1 MDWFIDGLKR
11 YADFTGRSHRTA
23 FWMFIL
29 IAWVLSIVIGVV
41 DSFLTGGFIGL
52 LFSLAILLPNLAVG
66 ARRLHDTDRSGW
78 WQLIAL
84 IPFVGWIVLIVFY
97 VMDSDADENRFG
109 PNPKVE

>member
-41 DSFLTGGFIGL
+41 DSFLTGGL
-52 LFSLAILLPNLAVG
+52 LASYSLSRYCSPTSPSV
-66 ARRLHDTDRSGW
+66 HDDCMTLTEAAGGS
-78 WQLIAL
+78 
-84 IPFVGWIVLIVFY
+84 
-97 VMDSDADENRFG
+97 
-109 PNPKVE
+109 